1 MRSRYKMLI
10 MSGALAAIFFHFHSP
25 VVTFG
30 SVAYAAG
37 NTQAKAAPAKT
48 SDKTAATYDIPDVIQ
63 RTSPS
68 VVAIIGKPTEQA
80 NSTNRF
86 NLAHG
91 TGVIV
96 KADGWIVTNAHV
108 VKNMSNL
115 TVVTL
120 DGKQYSGKVTNMDEE
135 SDLALIKIAA
145 TGLAPAKFATNYAMK
160 MGETVVAIGTPIS
173 FSLRN
178 SATSGII
185 SGVNRSVNSTYR
197 LIQTDAAVNP
207 GNSGGPL
214 VNMKGEVVGINSLK
228 FASVGVDN
236 LSFAIPADTVQYVL
250 HHFFTYGKVKRP
262 YFGAELE
269 ESWAAVVG
277 LPTKEPLRVVR
288 VEPGSPAAA
297 AGIGPGDVIYS
308 INNQSITT
316 IVDFNELLKKY
327 LPGQK
332 VEIMT
337 QSNGDLIKK
346 NVTFAETKK

>member
-1 MRSRYKMLI
+1 MFKRKMTFIIVGVLF
-10 MSGALAAIFFHFHSP
+10 AIFFNSHHPLFS
-25 VVTFG
+25 
-30 SVAYAAG
+30 AG
-37 NTQAKAAPAKT
+37 NTAFAIGKAQEKAPT
-48 SDKTAATYDIPDVIQ
+48 TYNVPEVIQ

-68 VVAIIGKPTEQA
+68 VVAIIGKPT
-80 NSTNRF
+80 NYVDKTDRF
-86 NLAHG
+86 SLAHG

-96 KADGWIVTNAHV
+96 KPDGWIVTNAHV
-108 VKNMSNL
+108 VKDMSNL

-120 DGKQYSGKVTNMDEE
+120 DGKQYTGKVTNMDEE
-135 SDLALIKIAA
+135 SDLALVKIAA
-145 TGLAPAKFATNYAMK
+145 SGLVPAKFAANFNIRV
-160 MGETVVAIGTPIS
+160 GETVVAIGTPIS

-178 SATSGII
+178 SATAGII

-228 FASVGVDN
+228 FVSVGIDN
-236 LSFAIPADTVQYVL
+236 LSFAIPTDTVQYVL

-277 LPTKEPLRVVR
+277 LPTKDPLLVVR
-288 VEPGSPAAA
+288 VDEGSPAAK
-297 AGIGPGDVIYS
+297 AGFKPGDVIYS
-308 INNQSITT
+308 LNNQSITT

-337 QSNGDLIKK
+337 RSNGDLIKK
-346 NVTFAETKK
+346 SVTFTEENK